1 MALSP
6 KPPRQDKGGRPK
18 NLVTL
23 AKRAVRTHGENW
35 VRELETQ
42 AALGDATAI
51 KALLDLAAQPQPS
64 PPLSRGGKEPSG
76 ESAPRV

>member
-1 MALSP
+1 MAMLS
-6 KPPRQDKGGRPK
+6 KPRKDLGGRPR
-18 NLVTL
+18 NLVTM
-23 AKRAVRTHGENW
+23 AKRAVRTHGAAW
-35 VRELETQ
+35 VAELETQ

-76 ESAPRV
+76 EITPSRA

>member
-23 AKRAVRTHGENW
+23 AKRAVRTHGETW

-51 KALLDLAAQPQPS
+51 KALLDLAAQPSQPI
-64 PPLSRGGKEPSG
+64 SRGRETTSG
-76 ESAPRV
+76 ESTPRV